1 MEENIIIS
9 TYRAMLTNLKNGLIS
24 LEDMEKLKLKQIE
37 KENYEGAESIK
48 RAMNEYLQ
56 EMSFK

>member
-9 TYRAMLTNLKNGLIS
+9 TYRAMLTNLRNGWTTLD
-24 LEDMEKLKLKQIE
+24 DMEKLKQKQIE

-48 RAMNEYLQ
+48 KAVDEYLR
-56 EMSFK
+56 EMSK

>member
-1 MEENIIIS
+1 MDESLIIS
-9 TYRAMLTNLKNGLIS
+9 TYRAMLTNLRNGWTS
-24 LEDMEKLKLKQIE
+24 LEDMEKLKQKQIE

-48 RAMNEYLQ
+48 RAVSEHLQ